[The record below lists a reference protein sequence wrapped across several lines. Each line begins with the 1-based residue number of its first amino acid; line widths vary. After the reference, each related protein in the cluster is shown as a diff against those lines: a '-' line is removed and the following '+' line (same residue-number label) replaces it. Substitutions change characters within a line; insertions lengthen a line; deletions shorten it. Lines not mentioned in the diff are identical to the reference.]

1 MGSLWSMVNADLEL
15 MKNNI
20 FVKVVINGF
29 LLFVQKLVGC
39 KEMGDEVLKAV
50 ESQLPAAL

>member
-1 MGSLWSMVNADLEL
+1 MNSPPHLGVFGYATD
-15 MKNNI
+15 NI